1 MSTPLSDLAILLAE
15 AEKVDTVQPL
25 GLQTSERLLL
35 LKRFR
40 SATRA
45 MLEFHAGYAENH
57 QTLTELVYRLLG
69 TVTAHSNGRGHWAT
83 ELPDGTAPEFKRTLN
98 AIIKHLDSP

>member
-1 MSTPLSDLAILLAE
+1 VSTPLSELAILLAE
-15 AEKVDTVQPL
+15 AEKADSIQPL

-35 LKRFR
+35 LKQFR

-69 TVTAHSNGRGHWAT
+69 TVSAHSNGRGHWAT
-83 ELPDGTAPEFKRTLN
+83 ELPQGTAPEFKRTLN
-98 AIIKHLDSP
+98 AIIKFLDSP